1 MYRGRQFNV
10 LPGNLKWLRPNDGDG
25 ALYVIWKN
33 NIDFIWAFAELVFSD
48 C

>member
-10 LPGNLKWLRPNDGDG
+10 SPGNLKWLSLMMVMVRY
-25 ALYVIWKN
+25 YVIWKN
-33 NIDFIWAFAELVFSD
+33 NIGFIWAFAELVFSD